1 MKGIIE
7 VTATR
12 GGKTIEGEVYGDL
25 AERDKLFARLMNK
38 HKVIHSQRLL
48 WKLSNVKLIKEIND
62 R

>member
-38 HKVIHSQRLL
+38 HKIIHGQRLL
-48 WKLSNVKLIKEIND
+48 WKLSNTTLIKEIK
-62 R
+62 